1 MKHVQRKNN
10 TKRGGRFLKVTKLGK
25 SRPKR
30 KTQRK
35 KKKEGRKFSNSRK
48 INPRKI
54 NYLKRRKTA
63 HRQKKRKNLS
73 MKGGGIPFSEVS
85 TLWDK
90 TMFQFQE
97 FSSPFFDKNMS
108 VAGNAASNN
117 PSVTHQ
123 FDRVHTPSGTGSA
136 MVNTPD
142 IGTITNQAFPD
153 E

>member
-1 MKHVQRKNN
+1 MKHAQLKNN
-10 TKRGGRFLKVTKLGK
+10 TKRGERFLKVTKLGK

-48 INPRKI
+48 INH
-54 NYLKRRKTA
+54 LKRRKTA
-63 HRQKKRKNLS
+63 HRQKKRKKML

-90 TMFQFQE
+90 TMFQFQD

>member
-1 MKHVQRKNN
+1 MKYTQRKNN

-25 SRPKR
+25 SKPKR
-30 KTQRK
+30 KTQRQK
-35 KKKEGRKFSNSRK
+35 KKQVRRFR
-48 INPRKI
+48 NPRKTI
-54 NYLKRRKTA
+54 HSIRRKTA
-63 HRQKKRKNLS
+63 CRRQKKRGNLL

-108 VAGNAASNN
+108 VAGNPASNN

-123 FDRVHTPSGTGSA
+123 FDRVNTPSGSN

-142 IGTITNQAFPD
+142 IGTITRQAFP
-153 E
+153 